1 LAIYIYTIT
10 VEMPNKNMGFLC
22 EDLMKLFQQLLVA
35 PAALG
40 LMAPIAATASE
51 LNVNG
56 VSEYS
61 NSGEIQ
67 SVSQFSDVYP
77 TDWAYQALTNLAERH
92 GCVASAPNGSM
103 TRYEAAALLN
113 KCLGNVAQVNEEERL
128 LVNEFSSELAV
139 IKGRS
144 DKLENDLDGFEAGLF
159 STTTKFSG
167 ETIFLL
173 GGVDQGKGG
182 TNEAVTFNYH
192 TVLGLETSF
201 NGNDLL
207 YHEVEAGNSGTNF
220 TDNVALESAYGDGDT
235 LALSRSYYQFPL
247 GDDWTATIGAKV
259 RQDDMLGVWP
269 SEYPSDTVLDVLTY
283 AGANDAYNLTEGAGA
298 GVTYAKDKL
307 SASLLFVSEDAAN
320 SSSSESTAGGML
332 TSQGKDTVTTQIA
345 WVDDNFTIAAAY
357 TYDDNGNWN
366 NSVDASDY
374 SAFGISGVYQID
386 TDSQWVPT
394 SISAGMGLKNPDKED
409 GIDTA
414 SNTVEDGNTWSVG
427 FMWNDA
433 FVEGNNLGF
442 GLGTAETHRDDDG
455 YDDPLAYE
463 LFYQM
468 SVSDSITVTPALF
481 TVQRDGEQNDD
492 YVGGVVKTTFSF

>member
-1 LAIYIYTIT
+1 
-10 VEMPNKNMGFLC
+10 MGFLC

-40 LMAPIAATASE
+40 LMAPIAATAAE

-56 VSEYS
+56 VSQYS
-61 NSGEIQ
+61 NSGEVQ

-113 KCLGNVAQVNEEERL
+113 KCLGNVAQVNEEEHRL
-128 LVNEFSSELAV
+128 LNEFGPELAV
-139 IKGRS
+139 IKGR
-144 DKLENDLDGFEAGLF
+144 LDGLEARVGEFEAGVF
-159 STTTKFSG
+159 STTTKFGG

-173 GGVDQGKGG
+173 GGIDQGTGG

-201 NGNDLL
+201 TGEDLL
-207 YHEVEAGNSGTNF
+207 YHEIEAGNSGTNF
-220 TDNVALESAYGDGDT
+220 TDNVALESAYGDGNN
-235 LALSRSYYQFPL
+235 LALSRAYYQFPIA
-247 GDDWTATIGAKV
+247 DAWTATIGAKV

-283 AGANDAYNLTEGAGA
+283 AGANSAYALAEGAGA
-298 GVTYAKDKL
+298 GITYAKEKF
-307 SASLLFVSEDAAN
+307 SASLLFVSEEAAT
-320 SSSSESTAGGML
+320 STNATNVGGGGGVL
-332 TSQGKDTVTTQIA
+332 TSQGSDDVTGQIA
-345 WVDDNFTIAAAY
+345 WVDNRFSLAAVYNVSDGGNTLGTANAEDFTAW
-357 TYDDNGNWN
+357 GL
-366 NSVDASDY
+366 
-374 SAFGISGVYQID
+374 SGVYNVD
-386 TDSQWVPT
+386 SDSQFLPT
-394 SISAGMGLKNPDKED
+394 SVSYGMGWKTPDREDNP
-409 GIDTA
+409 DTA
-414 SNTVEDGNTWSVG
+414 SNSIEDSETWTLG
-427 FMWNDA
+427 LMWNDA
-433 FVEGNNLGF
+433 FIDGNNLGI
-442 GLGTAETHRDDDG
+442 GIGTAEGHREDSG

-463 LFYQM
+463 VFYQM
-468 SVSDSITVTPALF
+468 AVSDSITVTPALF